1 MVFALALLSH
11 QGLDSRADNGALGE
25 GICMEDQSVPG
36 QLDLLALAGFASTS
50 ASPPPPPAVSDG
62 DSEEQPPD
70 AIPLDGLENLQAL
83 PAVEPEASPAN
94 ALDAP
99 DAVSTLLILDTET
112 TGLDPQANS
121 CLEVGVVLFDLP
133 SRQVLAQQSF
143 LLPVAENPAEPI
155 NRIPAAATNRP
166 QPWQAAL
173 VYFEALLEAA
183 DVVVAHNAAFDRQWF
198 GRGLLPAITKP
209 WLCSMEEMRWPPE
222 RQLRARPSVR
232 DLALAYE
239 IPVWAAHRALTD
251 CIYLAEVFRRCEDL
265 EDQVRLGLE
274 PRALFKA
281 QVSYDQRHLAREA
294 GFRWNDPVAGAWT
307 RRLSDRE
314 AEALDF
320 PVQRLETEMP
330 LAS

>member
-1 MVFALALLSH
+1 
-11 QGLDSRADNGALGE
+11 
-25 GICMEDQSVPG
+25 MEDQSVPG

-50 ASPPPPPAVSDG
+50 ASPPPPSAVSDG
-62 DSEEQPPD
+62 DPAEQQPA
-70 AIPLDGLENLQAL
+70 AIPIDGVESLKVVTPL
-83 PAVEPEASPAN
+83 EPEASPSD
-94 ALDAP
+94 ALDGP
-99 DAVSTLLILDTET
+99 EEVSTLLILDTET

-173 VYFEALLEAA
+173 VYFETLLAAA

-198 GRGLLPAITKP
+198 GHGLLPAITKP

-265 EDQVRLGLE
+265 EELVRLGLE